1 MPAHGQEPARIIR
14 IWGNDQMAGLMA
26 RWEIA
31 FRQAHPDTRF
41 EDKLYGPASAMAGIY
56 TGVADLSLMG
66 HELQT
71 DESMAFEW
79 VNQYKA
85 LGVEVATAGL
95 DQHSNGAAIVVFVH
109 RDNPIRQVSLSELDA
124 IFGSEHKR
132 GSRNIRKWG
141 DLGLAG
147 EWAQQPIHTYGYG
160 NQTEGGAFFRQRVL
174 ENSYKWTC
182 DLKEFDS
189 SQQENGQIIDAGPKI
204 VAALA
209 KDRYG
214 IAFAKMMYRN
224 DSVKPIALG
233 ESDTGPYFAPTPD
246 NVASRTYPLTR
257 AVMVCLNRPPDGSVR
272 DVVKT
277 FLEYVLSA
285 AGQREVTRDGGY
297 FPLSTEIARAQ
308 LQKLE

>member
-1 MPAHGQEPARIIR
+1 
-14 IWGNDQMAGLMA
+14 MAGLMA
-26 RWEIA
+26 RWETA
-31 FRQAHPDTRF
+31 FRHVHPDIRF

-109 RDNPIRQVSLSELDA
+109 RDNPIQHLSLSQLDA

-132 GSRNIRKWG
+132 GTRNIRKWG
-141 DLGLAG
+141 DLGLTG
-147 EWAQQPIHTYGYG
+147 DWAQQIIHPYGYE

-182 DLKEFDS
+182 DLEEFG
-189 SQQENGQIIDAGPKI
+189 NGRQDNGKIIDAAPKI
-204 VAALA
+204 LAALA

-214 IAFAKMMYRN
+214 IAFAKMRYRSE
-224 DSVKPIALG
+224 SVKPVALG
-233 ESDTGPYFAPTPD
+233 ESDSGPYFAPTPA

-257 AVMVCLNRPPDGSVR
+257 SVMVYLNRPPDGSVR

-277 FLEYVLSA
+277 FLEYVLSP

-297 FPLSTEIARAQ
+297 FRLPAEIARAQ